1 MEDALVASLELEEEL
16 SQRVEGHLLKVE
28 LAPPAQPHLVG
39 VRVGVRVRVR
49 VRVGVGVRVRSAQ
62 PHRAPLGVVLDRKD
76 DVLVGVAV
84 DL

>member
-1 MEDALVASLELEEEL
+1 MVRGHVHVVYVQCVQSVCSARLERVEDTLVAALELEKEL
-16 SQRVEGHLLKVE
+16 AERVEGHLLEVE
-28 LAPPAQPHLVG
+28 LAP
-39 VRVGVRVRVR
+39 
-49 VRVGVGVRVRSAQ
+49 SAQ